1 MAFLHTHH
9 KYLIPLAVA
18 AALAVPSLVYA
29 ADLESI
35 ILSIVGILTYIGASM
50 LDAALVYLVV
60 DMGNK
65 ITNTSG
71 LGTSINITWTIVR
84 DLVNLT
90 FIFGLVYVGFRTIL
104 DAESKTKQMLASIII
119 CALLVNFSLF
129 ISKAV
134 IDVSNV
140 AAVEIYNAMDVSG
153 TTQEHSTAT
162 LFLQRMGIVRLYAP
176 NEASNF
182 FNSFVRPE
190 GSSFLAF
197 VLGSSVFLLAAAFVF
212 AAGAILIAIRFG
224 VLILLMILSPI
235 AFIPIVF
242 PGVGGWAS
250 KWWRTLFSQAFF
262 APAYVFMLFIT
273 LKVAEGFHNAHSS
286 MSDMFYRHTD
296 GVQSFETGIFFVV
309 TVVLLVAALVLAK
322 QMGAYGAGK
331 AVSLGRGGAAYL
343 ARTAGRG
350 AGSATFGLV
359 ASGLQ
364 STIGQA
370 AYRNAQDKTLLDKAA
385 TSGIGGWAARRQLN
399 ISRALGDSSFDARR
413 AGGIGT
419 TLYIGEGRGGGYETR
434 VEEAKKREAAFNRSL
449 GTIDDDDEKV
459 VERRGAVEYLEE
471 EVARLKDKRSAASSE
486 KDKIAA
492 GEAVRAAEKKLQKA
506 RQELEQERHR
516 RQVGSAEALSDKQD
530 YQQAIA
536 QEKKLKD
543 ELDRAAQALARIKQ
557 STGANQQ
564 NIDRHRQLMHKRLEN
579 LKEQKKQTAKIRQ
592 QYLGE
597 LGYAGVVEKTGHS
610 TWRSF
615 AELSTPYALRNAGE
629 SIRKEYEKRAKQSKD
644 DKHTDSIVESISK
657 IKTGNT

>member
-1 MAFLHTHH
+1 MV
-9 KYLIPLAVA
+9 PGVA
-18 AALAVPSLVYA
+18 YA
-29 ADLESI
+29 SSLESM
-35 ILSIVGILTYIGASM
+35 ILSVVGILTYLGASM

-65 ITNTSG
+65 IANTSG
-71 LGTSINITWTIVR
+71 LGISINITWSIVR

-104 DAESKTKQMLASIII
+104 DAEANTKKMLASIIV

-129 ISKAV
+129 ISKVV
-134 IDVSNV
+134 IDVANV
-140 AAVEIYNAMDVSG
+140 TAVEIYNAMGVSG
-153 TTQEHSTAT
+153 EAGEGSTAT
-162 LFLQRMGIVRLYAP
+162 RFLQRMGIAQLYSP
-176 NEASNF
+176 NEPERF
-182 FNSFVRPE
+182 FNTFVRPD

-197 VLGSSVFLLAAAFVF
+197 VVGSSLFLITAAFVF
-212 AAGAILIAIRFG
+212 AAGAILLAIRFG
-224 VLILLMILSPI
+224 VLLILMILSPI

-242 PGVGGWAS
+242 PGIGGWTV
-250 KWWRTLFSQAFF
+250 KWWRTLFNQAFF

-273 LKVAEGFHNAHSS
+273 LKVAEGFHNQGAV
-286 MSDMFYRHTD
+286 SDMFYNHAG

-309 TVVLLVAALVLAK
+309 TIVLMIASLILAK
-322 QMGAYGAGK
+322 QMGAFGANK
-331 AVSLGRGGAAYL
+331 AVSIGRGGAAYL
-343 ARTAGRG
+343 VRAAGRG
-350 AGSATFGLV
+350 AGSATFGL
-359 ASGLQ
+359 AARGLQ
-364 STIGQA
+364 STVGQA
-370 AYRNAQDKTLLDKAA
+370 AHRNAQDKTLLDKAA

-399 ISRALGDSSFDARR
+399 ISRALGDSSFDVRR
-413 AGGIGT
+413 AGGIGNK
-419 TLYIGEGRGGGYETR
+419 LYVGEGRGGGYETR

-449 GTIDDDDEKV
+449 GTVDDDDEKM
-459 VERRGAVEYLEE
+459 VERRGTVEYLEE

-530 YQQAIA
+530 YQQAMA

-543 ELDRAAQALARIKQ
+543 ELDRTARELAQIKQ
-557 STGANQQ
+557 APQSSQQ
-564 NIDRHRQLMHKRLEN
+564 EIDAHRQLLRERLEN
-579 LKEQKKQTAKIRQ
+579 LKKQKEQTAEIRQ

-597 LGYAGVVEKTGHS
+597 LGYAGVVEKTAHS

-657 IKTGNT
+657 IKAGNTTT